1 MTVHVRRVRRD
12 DTPVLVEL
20 IEGLAEFE
28 RMRDQCTVT
37 PDLLTDALFSPD
49 AAVFG
54 HVAEEDDGRIAG
66 MALWYLTFSTW
77 DGVHG
82 IHLEDLYVRPAC
94 RGRGHGR
101 RLLAALAAVCTRRGY
116 TRLEWEVLNWN
127 ADAIRF
133 YESLGAIGRGEWTQ
147 NRLTDGALAALA
159 AEGDAR

>member
-1 MTVHVRRVRRD
+1 MTVDVRRVRRGD
-12 DTPVLVEL
+12 APVLVEL

-37 PDLLTDALFSPD
+37 SDLLADALFTPD

-54 HVAEEDDGRIAG
+54 HVVVEDGRIAG

-82 IHLEDLYVRPAC
+82 IHLEDLYVRPGS

-101 RLLAALAAVCTRRGY
+101 RLLAALASVCAERGY

-127 ADAIRF
+127 AGAIRF
-133 YESLGAIGRGEWTQ
+133 YESIGAVGRGEWTQ
-147 NRLTDGALAALA
+147 NRLTGEALAALA
-159 AEGDAR
+159 AEGDGR